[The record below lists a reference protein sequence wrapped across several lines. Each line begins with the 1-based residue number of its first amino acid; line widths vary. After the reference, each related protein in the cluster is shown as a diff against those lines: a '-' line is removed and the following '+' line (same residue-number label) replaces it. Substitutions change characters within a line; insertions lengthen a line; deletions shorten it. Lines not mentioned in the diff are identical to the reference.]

1 MQLSYAHI
9 KLHHTMNLLI
19 NKPLSNKTLVTSKFL
34 IVGILLFSIDFLQ
47 AQCNISLA
55 DFPQDKVMVVAHR
68 GDWRQAPE
76 NSVWSIKKAIENRVN
91 MAEIDLAMTKDSVLI
106 LMHDN
111 TIDRT
116 TTGKGRPQDYTL
128 AEIKQFYLRDGA
140 GHPTQMRVPTL
151 EEILEV
157 SKGKIFLNLDK
168 GFNYIGQVF
177 PMLKKWGMM
186 DQVLFKGEADYELF
200 NQRYSNIKDEIIYM
214 PVIRLERLGK
224 NKSLQVIH
232 EFLKHY
238 HPYGFEFTIGE
249 NEDELIDFSFLREK
263 GKRVWVNSLWYNHNA
278 GNHDD
283 VALENPDVYEWYIA
297 KLVNIIQTDRIIELT
312 NFLQKKG
319 LLY

>member
-1 MQLSYAHI
+1 MKALKILIAVVLLLSFD
-9 KLHHTMNLLI
+9 L
-19 NKPLSNKTLVTSKFL
+19 
-34 IVGILLFSIDFLQ
+34 LQ
-47 AQCNISLA
+47 AQCKFSLT

-76 NSVWSIKKAIENRVN
+76 NSVWSIKKAIESRVN
-91 MAEIDLAMTKDSVLI
+91 MAEIDLAITKDSVLI

-157 SKGKIFLNLDK
+157 SKDKIFVNLDK
-168 GFNYIGQVF
+168 GFNYIGLVF
-177 PMLKKWGMM
+177 PLLKKWDMM
-186 DQVLFKGEADYELF
+186 DQVLFKGEAEYPVFDK
-200 NQRYSNIKDEIIYM
+200 QYSHIKDEIIYM

-224 NKSLQVIH
+224 EKSLKVID
-232 EFLKHY
+232 EFLKNY
-238 HPYGFEFTIGE
+238 NPYGFEFTVGE
-249 NEDELIDFSFLREK
+249 TEEQLIDFTFLREK
-263 GKRVWVNSLWYNHNA
+263 GKRVWVNALWYNHNA

-283 VALENPDVYEWYIA
+283 RALENPDVYEWYIT
-297 KLVNIIQTDRIIELT
+297 KKVNIIQTDRIPELT
-312 NFLQKKG
+312 RFLSQKG
-319 LLY
+319 LLR